1 MIRFRG
7 SKGAFFA
14 IARKARAALGPT
26 QGQVDARRNLSV
38 SAEIVSA
45 ETFALWCDATR
56 VESVDDCLAKSGQ
69 SALRLVPV
77 HHSDP
82 ETADSARARDAPRR
96 RPSRV
101 LLRVPNRVVLA
112 HNQGAEDASLAR
124 DSRSARPL
132 PPHQPVVPPR
142 RLPVVRGPRR
152 ARPAK
157 TAGVPRAFSYSSP
170 TIRWTSAWTV
180 CPDAPRRSILSVG
193 RGALR
198 FGARRQMSYRRPD
211 GRGQAIWRY
220 APARAPGRRPAS
232 GGGSAACASRGR
244 GRLSVATRV
253 TPRNL
258 HVING
263 AGYIRSRV
271 GRRRERRV
279 SAAAVRWWRRLAC
292 ADADGAD
299 EDDIDDDARLAAL
312 RTQFTTQASEARAR
326 AAAAPRV
333 VITPTRWLMLRSEI
347 SSAAWGSSSWTS
359 HTCCARRR
367 AAWRRASRPTRCW
380 RW

>member
-1 MIRFRG
+1 MYQPRAVPDSQDDPAFGVRRVPSLPSPEKRG
-7 SKGAFFA
+7 
-14 IARKARAALGPT
+14 AALGPT

-82 ETADSARARDAPRR
+82 ETADFCEGARERSRPRR

-142 RLPVVRGPRR
+142 RLPVVRGSRR
-152 ARPAK
+152 ARPAED
-157 TAGVPRAFSYSSP
+157 GRVPRDISRTPLRRSGGRAP
-170 TIRWTSAWTV
+170 GPSASN
-180 CPDAPRRSILSVG
+180 APRRALSLSVG

-198 FGARRQMSYRRPD
+198 PSARRQMSHRRPD
-211 GRGQAIWRY
+211 GRGQDDPGAG
-220 APARAPGRRPAS
+220 ARRVFPGRRPAS
-232 GGGSAACASRGR
+232 GGGSREHAR
-244 GRLSVATRV
+244 
-253 TPRNL
+253 
-258 HVING
+258 HVG
-263 AGYIRSRV
+263 AG
-271 GRRRERRV
+271 G
-279 SAAAVRWWRRLAC
+279 
-292 ADADGAD
+292 
-299 EDDIDDDARLAAL
+299 
-312 RTQFTTQASEARAR
+312 
-326 AAAAPRV
+326 
-333 VITPTRWLMLRSEI
+333 
-347 SSAAWGSSSWTS
+347 
-359 HTCCARRR
+359 
-367 AAWRRASRPTRCW
+367 
-380 RW
+380 